1 MQTVF
6 IKVYGKVQGVFF
18 RHHTVIKA
26 NELGITGFVLNADDS
41 SVEITA
47 QSTQEKLIEFINWC
61 HHGPE
66 RARVDKVETHNV
78 STDIPFNS
86 FEVRY
91 R

>member
-18 RHHTVIKA
+18 RHFTVGKA
-26 NELGITGFVLNADDS
+26 NELGVKGFVLNASDGT
-41 SVEITA
+41 VEITA
-47 QSTQEKLIEFINWC
+47 QAPEENLNDFISWC

-78 STDIPFNS
+78 SSDIPFNS

>member
-18 RHHTVIKA
+18 RHFTVIEA
-26 NELGITGFVLNADDS
+26 NKLGITGFVLNAAEGT
-41 SVEITA
+41 VEITA
-47 QSTQEKLIEFINWC
+47 QASEEKLNEFIRWC

-66 RARVDKVETHNV
+66 RARVDKVETHAV
-78 STDIPFNS
+78 PSDISFNS

-91 R
+91 L

>member
-18 RHHTVIKA
+18 RQSTVAKA
-26 NELGITGFVLNADDS
+26 SELGIKGFVLNAPDGA
-41 SVEITA
+41 VEITA
-47 QSTQEKLIEFINWC
+47 QSPQEKLDEFIRWC

-66 RARVDKVETHNV
+66 RARVDKVEWNNV
-78 STDIPFNS
+78 SSDISFDS